1 MGKVK
6 DFKSDVLHEINMLK
20 KHATKQ
26 ELAKLNLGTFNY
38 DHVNECIYGQMTGA
52 CYSKRAKKLMNLS
65 CIRVMDLSGPFNS
78 IRQVKISS
86 KQFNVNGEYAKQT
99 WESDGRNFNYMSAL
113 EGYIFTKDANISGII
128 DYMKG
133 ETDTLKL

>member
-6 DFKSDVLHEINMLK
+6 DFKSDVLDEINMLK

-26 ELAKLNLGTFNY
+26 ELAHLNFSRFDYGNPSR
-38 DHVNECIYGQMTGA
+38 CIYGQMTGS
-52 CYSKRAKKLMNLS
+52 CESNRAEKLMNLS
-65 CIRVMDLSGPFNS
+65 CIRVMD
-78 IRQVKISS
+78 VKNGVYTIEGASISS
-86 KQFNVNGEYAKQT
+86 SKFNINGVYNKQT
-99 WESDGRNFNYMSAL
+99 WEGGNRNYSYLSAL
-113 EGYIFTKDANISGII
+113 EGYICTKDANISGII